1 MNRKT
6 IIYLIAHIIGC
17 LSGMFTA
24 ILGFAE
30 MFGATLTNIGQI
42 PFHIA
47 LAMFFSGIF
56 TFITLFMN
64 GLDHETWEKLK

>member
-1 MNRKT
+1 M
-6 IIYLIAHIIGC
+6 L
-17 LSGMFTA
+17 TA

-47 LAMFFSGIF
+47 LAIFLSGIF
-56 TFITLFMN
+56 TFQAVFVHGM
-64 GLDHETWEKLK
+64 DYKTWEKLK